1 MTRWRDG
8 NRLTLLR
15 SGTEYF
21 PALLVAINGA
31 SREIFL
37 ESYLFEPDHTGE
49 QIMAALMAA
58 AQRGVAVHVLLD
70 GFGASGMAG
79 PPGQALIDAGVHLL
93 FFRPEHS
100 RYTLKRSRLRRLH
113 RKLISIDMVRGFV
126 GGINILDDQDAPDL
140 PPRYDYALAVEG
152 PLAGDIRAAAV
163 HIWKSTAGRQL
174 NIQMARLVHQRSTL
188 PAKVGKARAGLVIRD
203 NLRHRRDI
211 ESAYLQA
218 IRGAASEIIIA
229 NAYFL
234 PGISLRHAMLSA
246 AKRGVRITLL
256 LQGRIDNWL
265 LHYAT
270 RVLYRPLLQAGVE
283 IYEYTAGMMHAKVA
297 VIDQEWLTVGSSNI
311 DPMSLLTAREAN
323 IVARHAALARLL
335 RRDIKRHIK
344 RDAQAAAPIVRH
356 TYWWNRILP
365 WLAYMLIRAMLGI
378 TGYGRD
384 EYSE

>member
-21 PALLVAINGA
+21 PALLIAIHGA
-31 SREIFL
+31 TREIFL
-37 ESYLFEPDHTGE
+37 ESYLFESDQTGK
-49 QIMAALMAA
+49 QVAAALMDA

-79 PPGQALIDAGVHLL
+79 ALGEAMRDAGVHLL

-113 RKLISIDMVRGFV
+113 RKLVSIDATRGFV

-152 PLAGDIRAAAV
+152 PLAADLRAAAV

-174 NIQMARLVHQRSTL
+174 NLPMARLVKQHKSL
-188 PAKVGKARAGLVIRD
+188 PARIGKARAALVVRD

-211 ESAYLQA
+211 EAAYLLA
-218 IRGAASEIIIA
+218 IRSAASEIIIA

-234 PGISLRHAMLSA
+234 PGISLRHALLSA

-270 RVLYRPLLQAGVE
+270 RVLYRPLLQAGIE
-283 IYEYTAGMMHAKVA
+283 IHEYTAGMMHAKVA
-297 VIDQEWLTVGSSNI
+297 VIDQNWMTVGSSNI

-323 IVARHAALARLL
+323 IVATHPPLARLL

-344 RDAQAAAPIVRH
+344 RHAQEAKPIVMH
-356 TYWWNRILP
+356 AYWWSRILP
-365 WLAYMLIRAMLGI
+365 WLAYMLIRMMLGI